1 MGFSDEFSRIA
12 SDSPPV
18 ISGTLE
24 SPPVIRRRGGGV
36 QIGGG
41 DGVQIKEKA
50 VLVAVSG
57 GHYWRGFQAVV
68 LETRFC
74 IDGKSGFGQS
84 HGKRKESR
92 RLLLATSRPRPMRHV
107 ADMWISPAY
116 KPFCGT
122 GGKTRV

>member
-1 MGFSDEFSRIA
+1 MQI
-12 SDSPPV
+12 
-18 ISGTLE
+18 
-24 SPPVIRRRGGGV
+24 GGGDGV

-57 GHYWRGFQAVV
+57 GHSWRGFQVVV

>member
-1 MGFSDEFSRIA
+1 MLVF
-12 SDSPPV
+12 PPV
-18 ISGTLE
+18 ISARHRKKRN
-24 SPPVIRRRGGGV
+24 IRQSFRKR
-36 QIGGG
+36 QNFRQSSGGG

-92 RLLLATSRPRPMRHV
+92 RLLLATSRPRPMRYV